1 MNILPILAAVAVGA
15 YFLSE
20 DKQKGPLQL
29 RAGTRYNLTQVAPT
43 MPIATAER
51 AADSL
56 RQKGHQGVIFRAAS
70 RGGVAFHYTS
80 FPMPADMVLA
90 LGQQSALGP
99 FPTTLLAVRGAG
111 SKIPTEYMTA

>member
-1 MNILPILAAVAVGA
+1 MNLLAILAAVAAGA

-20 DKQKGPLQL
+20 DKQKGPFQLQ
-29 RAGTRYNLTQVAPT
+29 AGTSYNLTQVAPT
-43 MPIATAER
+43 MPIEMAER
-51 AADSL
+51 AAASL
-56 RQKGHQGVIFRAAS
+56 REKGHQGVIFRAAS
-70 RGGVAFHYTS
+70 RGGVVFHYTS
-80 FPMPADMVLA
+80 FAMPRAMTLA